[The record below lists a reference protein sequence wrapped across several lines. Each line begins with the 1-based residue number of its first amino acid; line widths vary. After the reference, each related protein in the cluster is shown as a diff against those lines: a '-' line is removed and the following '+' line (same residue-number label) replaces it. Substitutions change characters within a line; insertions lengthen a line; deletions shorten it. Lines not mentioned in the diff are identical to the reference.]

1 MKNPDY
7 DQLISPSRRN
17 LMKFAGV
24 GALGA
29 AAGLAACSDS
39 ASATAPAPA
48 TAANVTA
55 PAVNPDGI
63 AIMSANE
70 NPYGPSPMAVA
81 AMSKELNNL
90 NRYAY
95 PLTQAFAEKVAARE
109 GVLPEQVLVTN
120 GSSPILA
127 AFSDYVNV
135 KGGEIVTSAITY
147 EGVPRVA
154 EQAGTK
160 VVYMPLTQDLGYDL
174 EAISAAI
181 GPNTGAVYIC
191 NPNNPTGRT
200 IEPAKLKA
208 FIEDASAKVPVFID
222 EAYMDMADDYP
233 AGVMSEFVSAGK
245 PVIVARTFSKIY
257 AMAGQRLGYGIMP
270 ADMAM
275 AMRKT
280 GRLSSVN
287 HLGLVAGMASLDD
300 KAYFDDMRLKMIKG
314 REKLIAMANDLGRPY
329 APNPQGNFIYM
340 DLGMNNQE
348 FADKMLEKGVKVVG
362 SRWAD
367 KPEWTRICVGL
378 DHEIEKCHAAAKEI
392 LTAI

>member
-7 DQLISPSRRN
+7 DSLISPSRRN

-29 AAGLAACSDS
+29 ATAGLVACSES
-39 ASATAPAPA
+39 ASAAGTKAVATAPAIDPNA
-48 TAANVTA
+48 
-55 PAVNPDGI
+55 I

-70 NPYGPSPMAVA
+70 NPYGPSPMAIE
-81 AMSKELNNL
+81 AMSKELANL

-95 PLTQAFAEKVAARE
+95 PLTQAFAAKIAERE
-109 GVLPEQVLVTN
+109 GVAVEQVLVTN

-208 FIEDASAKVPVFID
+208 FIEDASNKVPVFID
-222 EAYMDMADDYP
+222 EAYMDMADDFP
-233 AGVMSEFVSAGK
+233 AGVMTEFVAAGK

-300 KAYFDDMRLKMIKG
+300 TVYFDDMRLKMIKG

-329 APNPQGNFIYM
+329 AANPQGNFIYM

-348 FADKMLEKGVKVVG
+348 FADKMLAKGVKVVG
-362 SRWAD
+362 SRWSE

-378 DHEIEKCHAAAKEI
+378 DHEIEKCHAAAKQI

>member
-7 DQLISPSRRN
+7 DSLISPSRRN

-29 AAGLAACSDS
+29 ATASLVACSES
-39 ASATAPAPA
+39 ASAAGT
-48 TAANVTA
+48 TAAATT
-55 PAVNPDGI
+55 PAIDPNAL

-70 NPYGPSPMAVA
+70 NPYGPSPMAIE

-95 PLTQAFAEKVAARE
+95 PLTQAFAAKIAERE
-109 GVLPEQVLVTN
+109 GVAVEQVLVTN

-208 FIEDASAKVPVFID
+208 FIEDASNKVPVFID
-222 EAYMDMADDYP
+222 EAYMDMADDFP
-233 AGVMSEFVSAGK
+233 AGVMTEFVAAGK

-300 KAYFDDMRLKMIKG
+300 TVYFDDMRLKMIKG

-329 APNPQGNFIYM
+329 AANPQGNFIYM

-362 SRWAD
+362 SRWSE

-378 DHEIEKCHAAAKEI
+378 DHEIEKCHAAAKQI

>member
-7 DQLISPSRRN
+7 DSLISPSRRN

-29 AAGLAACSDS
+29 ATASLVACSES
-39 ASATAPAPA
+39 ASAAGT
-48 TAANVTA
+48 TAAATT
-55 PAVNPDGI
+55 PAIDPNAI

-70 NPYGPSPMAVA
+70 NPYGPSPMAIE

-95 PLTQAFAEKVAARE
+95 PLTQAFAAKIAERE
-109 GVLPEQVLVTN
+109 GVAVEQVLVTN

-208 FIEDASAKVPVFID
+208 FIEDASSKVPVFID
-222 EAYMDMADDYP
+222 EAYMDMADDFP
-233 AGVMSEFVSAGK
+233 AGVMTEFVAAGK

-300 KAYFDDMRLKMIKG
+300 TVYFDDMRLKMIKG

-362 SRWAD
+362 SRWSE

-378 DHEIEKCHAAAKEI
+378 DHEIEKCHAAAKQI

>member
-1 MKNPDY
+1 
-7 DQLISPSRRN
+7 
-17 LMKFAGV
+17 
-24 GALGA
+24 
-29 AAGLAACSDS
+29 
-39 ASATAPAPA
+39 
-48 TAANVTA
+48 
-55 PAVNPDGI
+55 
-63 AIMSANE
+63 
-70 NPYGPSPMAVA
+70 
-81 AMSKELNNL
+81 
-90 NRYAY
+90 
-95 PLTQAFAEKVAARE
+95 
-109 GVLPEQVLVTN
+109 
-120 GSSPILA
+120 
-127 AFSDYVNV
+127 
-135 KGGEIVTSAITY
+135 
-147 EGVPRVA
+147 
-154 EQAGTK
+154 
-160 VVYMPLTQDLGYDL
+160 MPLTQDLGYDL

>member
-7 DQLISPSRRN
+7 DSLISPSRRN

-29 AAGLAACSDS
+29 ATAGLVACSES
-39 ASATAPAPA
+39 ASAAGTKAVATAPAIDPNA
-48 TAANVTA
+48 
-55 PAVNPDGI
+55 I

-70 NPYGPSPMAVA
+70 NPYGPSPMAIE
-81 AMSKELNNL
+81 AMSKELANL

-95 PLTQAFAEKVAARE
+95 PLTQAFAAKIAERE
-109 GVLPEQVLVTN
+109 GVAVEQVLVTN

-208 FIEDASAKVPVFID
+208 FIEDASNKVPVFID
-222 EAYMDMADDYP
+222 EAYMDMADDFP
-233 AGVMSEFVSAGK
+233 AGVMTEFVAAGK

-300 KAYFDDMRLKMIKG
+300 TVYFDDMRLKMIKG

-329 APNPQGNFIYM
+329 AANPQGNFIYM
-340 DLGMNNQE
+340 DLGMDNQE
-348 FADKMLEKGVKVVG
+348 FADKMLAKGVKVVG
-362 SRWAD
+362 SRWSE

-378 DHEIEKCHAAAKEI
+378 DHEIEKCHAAAKQI

>member
-7 DQLISPSRRN
+7 DSLISPSRRN

-29 AAGLAACSDS
+29 ATASLVACSES
-39 ASATAPAPA
+39 ASAAGTKAAATAPAIDPNA
-48 TAANVTA
+48 
-55 PAVNPDGI
+55 I

-70 NPYGPSPMAVA
+70 NPYGPSPMAIE
-81 AMSKELNNL
+81 AMSKELANL

-95 PLTQAFAEKVAARE
+95 PLTQAFAAKIAERE
-109 GVLPEQVLVTN
+109 GVAVEQVLVTN

-154 EQAGTK
+154 EQADTK

-208 FIEDASAKVPVFID
+208 FIEDASNKVPVFID
-222 EAYMDMADDYP
+222 EAYMDMADDFP
-233 AGVMSEFVSAGK
+233 AGVMTEFVAAGK

-300 KAYFDDMRLKMIKG
+300 TVYFDDMRLKMIKG

-329 APNPQGNFIYM
+329 AANPQGNFIYM

-348 FADKMLEKGVKVVG
+348 FADKMLAKGVKVVG
-362 SRWAD
+362 SRWSE

-378 DHEIEKCHAAAKEI
+378 DHEIEKCHAAAKQI